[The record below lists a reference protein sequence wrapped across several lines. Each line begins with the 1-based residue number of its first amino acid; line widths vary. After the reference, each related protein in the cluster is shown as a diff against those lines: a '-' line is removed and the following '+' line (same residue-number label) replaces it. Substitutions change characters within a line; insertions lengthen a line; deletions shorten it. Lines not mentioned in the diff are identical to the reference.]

1 MEIELT
7 KKAPNIQIDHSKCT
21 VPFLCKRCLEICPQA
36 VLAVDAVKMERLKET
51 DPREPGSFRLRTQSR
66 FKCSGCDKCI
76 EVCPVRAITIIWP
89 Q

>member
-7 KKAPNIQIDHSKCT
+7 KKAPNIQVDHSKCT

-51 DPREPGSFRLRTQSR
+51 DPREPGSF
-66 FKCSGCDKCI
+66 
-76 EVCPVRAITIIWP
+76 
-89 Q
+89 